1 MRIMMKVLFPAEA
14 ANAKFKNGTF
24 NQTLKSILDEIKPE
38 AVYCLA
44 DSGMRAAYIFLNL
57 KEPSQI
63 PAVAEP
69 FFLAFNAKIE
79 ATPAMSLEDLMKAGP
94 DIEKAV
100 KKYA

>member
-1 MRIMMKVLFPAEA
+1 MEDLYAHHDDI
-14 ANAKFKNGTF
+14 N
-24 NQTLKSILDEIKPE
+24 PE

-44 DSGMRAAYIFLNL
+44 ENGMRTVYIVVNL
-57 KEPSQI
+57 KESSQI
-63 PAVAEP
+63 PSAAEP

-79 ATPAMSLEDLMKAGP
+79 SSPAMSLEDLMKAGP